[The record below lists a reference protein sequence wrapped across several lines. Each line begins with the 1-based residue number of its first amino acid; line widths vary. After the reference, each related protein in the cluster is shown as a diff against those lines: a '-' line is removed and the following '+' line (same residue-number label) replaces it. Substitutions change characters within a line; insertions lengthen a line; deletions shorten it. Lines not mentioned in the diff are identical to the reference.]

1 MSPWRSTKWAARM
14 GKPDTAVK
22 NGETQCNPKAAVHR
36 VHWSRPWVKPAKSSS
51 AAVMALAGPNR
62 RMARTALSWLDSRN
76 IPVCTSVTSRYPTP
90 KATPP
95 PSKAVGIA
103 SATTR
108 NPPMPSSSSNRSTGS
123 RGGTALVSH
132 A

>member
-1 MSPWRSTKWAARM
+1 M

-22 NGETQCNPKAAVHR
+22 NGETQWSPRAAVHSL
-36 VHWSRPWVKPAKSSS
+36 HWSGPRVKPARSGS

-62 RMARTALSWLDSRN
+62 RMARTALSWLDSRI
-76 IPVCTSVTSRYPTP
+76 IPVWTIVTSRYPTP
-90 KATPP
+90 RATPP
-95 PSKAVGIA
+95 PSKAVGMA
-103 SATTR
+103 RATTR
-108 NPPMPSSSSNRSTGS
+108 NPPMPTSISSRSTGS